1 MSAANE
7 REKENCI
14 SQRREERKEERY
26 LTEEQ
31 EQKASLRALG
41 GLSDRQR
48 SALLGERAREK
59 PVSRRVAE
67 AQSEN
72 GKSRNY
78 RCRAIIAPMQ
88 SARNL
93 IRKGVDR
100 AERRRMNENEIGT
113 SVVDAAIA
121 VHRELGPGLLETVYE
136 VSLEHELKK
145 RGLVVKRQVSIPIRY
160 QELSFDEGFRAD
172 LIVEDKVILEL
183 KSVEEV
189 SGVHKKQIQ
198 TYLRLTGR
206 KLGYLLN
213 FGAALMKDGITRCVN
228 GLDD

>member
-1 MSAANE
+1 
-7 REKENCI
+7 
-14 SQRREERKEERY
+14 
-26 LTEEQ
+26 
-31 EQKASLRALG
+31 
-41 GLSDRQR
+41 
-48 SALLGERAREK
+48 
-59 PVSRRVAE
+59 
-67 AQSEN
+67 
-72 GKSRNY
+72 
-78 RCRAIIAPMQ
+78 
-88 SARNL
+88 
-93 IRKGVDR
+93 
-100 AERRRMNENEIGT
+100 MNENEIGT

-172 LIVEDKVILEL
+172 LIVEDKVMLKL

-198 TYLRLTGR
+198 TYLRLSGR

>member
-1 MSAANE
+1 
-7 REKENCI
+7 
-14 SQRREERKEERY
+14 
-26 LTEEQ
+26 
-31 EQKASLRALG
+31 
-41 GLSDRQR
+41 
-48 SALLGERAREK
+48 
-59 PVSRRVAE
+59 
-67 AQSEN
+67 
-72 GKSRNY
+72 
-78 RCRAIIAPMQ
+78 
-88 SARNL
+88 
-93 IRKGVDR
+93 
-100 AERRRMNENEIGT
+100 MNENEIGT

-172 LIVEDKVILEL
+172 LIVEDKVMLEL

-198 TYLRLTGR
+198 TYLRLSGR

>member
-1 MSAANE
+1 
-7 REKENCI
+7 
-14 SQRREERKEERY
+14 
-26 LTEEQ
+26 
-31 EQKASLRALG
+31 
-41 GLSDRQR
+41 
-48 SALLGERAREK
+48 
-59 PVSRRVAE
+59 
-67 AQSEN
+67 
-72 GKSRNY
+72 
-78 RCRAIIAPMQ
+78 
-88 SARNL
+88 
-93 IRKGVDR
+93 
-100 AERRRMNENEIGT
+100 MNENEIGT

-160 QELSFDEGFRAD
+160 QELSFDDGFRAD
-172 LIVEDKVILEL
+172 LIVEDKVMLEL

-198 TYLRLTGR
+198 TYLRLSGR